1 VNAPAPA
8 TRLQLA
14 LAFLCI
20 YVVWGSTYLAM
31 KFAVAT
37 IPPFLMGAVRFLTAG
52 ALLVGWSA
60 AQGRARATRR
70 AWRNAAVI
78 GGLLLFVG
86 NGSISWATQRLP
98 SGVVSLLVA
107 TVPLW
112 LVVLEG
118 VRGRRPTGP
127 QVAGVVVGL
136 FGVSLLVLPADGAW
150 RDAPIDP
157 LGAALVIL
165 SALAWTTGSLFS
177 RTAEQAPYAP
187 MASGLQML
195 CGGALLGGLSLA
207 TGEPAQLD
215 LGQVSTQSALAVA
228 YLIVFGSL
236 VGFST
241 YMWLLQKASPTAV
254 GIYVYVNPAVAVA
267 LGALFA
273 GERLPARGALAMA
286 IIVGSVAL
294 VSLAPRLGRRV
305 AEWRETRPWA
315 APKPE
320 PPTPRSE

>member
-1 VNAPAPA
+1 MSQPAPA
-8 TRLQLA
+8 TRVQLV

-31 KFAVAT
+31 KFAVDT

-52 ALLVGWSA
+52 GLLMAWSA
-60 AQGRARATRR
+60 WRGRARATAR
-70 AWRNAAVI
+70 AWRNAAII
-78 GGLLLFVG
+78 GGLLLFWG
-86 NGSISWATQRLP
+86 NGSISWASQRVP
-98 SGVVSLLVA
+98 SGVLSLLVA

-118 VRGRRPTGP
+118 VRGRRPTVP
-127 QVAGVVVGL
+127 QLAGVVVGL
-136 FGVSLLVLPADGAW
+136 FGVSLLVLPADGSW
-150 RDAPIDP
+150 RNAPIDP
-157 LGAALVIL
+157 LGAGVVML

-177 RTAEQAPYAP
+177 RTAEQASYPP

-195 CGGALLGGLSLA
+195 CGGAMLAVLSLV
-207 TGEPAQLD
+207 TGEAARLD
-215 LGQVSTQSALAVA
+215 LAHVSPQSALSVL

-254 GIYVYVNPAVAVA
+254 GTYAYVNPAVAVA
-267 LGALFA
+267 LGATFA

-305 AEWRETRPWA
+305 HAARVAAGDAGAKPSRP
-315 APKPE
+315 E
-320 PPTPRSE
+320 